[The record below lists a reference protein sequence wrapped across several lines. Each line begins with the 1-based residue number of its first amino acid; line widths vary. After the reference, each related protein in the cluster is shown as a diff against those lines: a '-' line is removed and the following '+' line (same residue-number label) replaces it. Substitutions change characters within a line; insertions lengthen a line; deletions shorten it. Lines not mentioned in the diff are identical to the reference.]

1 VPLTDSLQ
9 TDVTVQPITSISEPL
24 NVKPVPLD
32 VVVVNMMS
40 TNVPVVLAS
49 EKVSHLVTVQEDI
62 MKNSHIVYHVIT
74 NVLLVKENMIT
85 VLLVHLIPSETNKT
99 INVHVTKDSTMT
111 ELQFVNL
118 VLLDVNL
125 VLDPQ
130 ATVLNVSPKETYQI
144 VDVHLNNILLSSMV
158 L

>member
-1 VPLTDSLQ
+1 
-9 TDVTVQPITSISEPL
+9 
-24 NVKPVPLD
+24 
-32 VVVVNMMS
+32 
-40 TNVPVVLAS
+40 
-49 EKVSHLVTVQEDI
+49 
-62 MKNSHIVYHVIT
+62 
-74 NVLLVKENMIT
+74 MIT

-111 ELQFVNL
+111 EPPFVNL